1 MRHATSDKRRATVW
15 TESERLAWKLPDDLS
30 VSQWADM
37 YRVLGNTSSQDGPWK
52 TSRTPYLK
60 GIMDAF
66 SDPQVERL
74 TIMAPPQSGKTEAVL
89 NMIAYIIDQEP
100 APTMYVMPR
109 DKDYAYIAGHRL
121 IPMIEQSPQLLR
133 HTTGRIW
140 DLATDELNLDRMTL
154 FLAASNSPAG
164 LAMKPVK
171 YLFLDETGKFPP
183 IAGKEASPIDLALK
197 RTLTFWDRK
206 IVELSSPNIA
216 GDHIDESLKSSCLHR
231 YYCRCSRCG
240 EFSVWFFKNLKVEKN
255 LRDPEII
262 RHSTEAVWYE
272 CPICGG
278 KIIEKE
284 KQTSVT
290 AGLYLPSGQKIDAA
304 GNITGV
310 PLKSKWHSGFHYT
323 ALISSW
329 VSWHEILA
337 QWFEANT
344 NEGIIKGKLKDFT
357 NSILV
362 ESWEE
367 VGRKIEEG
375 QLRKNI
381 GIFSQGTVPDDC
393 MILVAGADYHQN
405 ERNEVRIDFEVRGFG
420 YNEQNFVV
428 SSGSVSSW
436 EQLDGEVLLNPFPW
450 SNLANTKP
458 LLAVMLMLVDSGF
471 KPDEVYQYCRKRPS
485 VTIPTKGAS
494 NPQRA
499 PIVISDLDKAAAR
512 RVRAT
517 NKYRG
522 MQLLIIDTSFFKD
535 KVTGWAEN
543 PPGPGGTSFY
553 AEIPEIYLKEF
564 TNEHK
569 VRNKDRFGRVTW
581 IWKPI
586 TAGAATHS
594 LDAAVSAAAAG
605 YMKGV
610 HYLRPHDESV
620 FVPAA
625 RRREP
630 AVMMVKRDA
639 GRGGFLNDLPSL

>member
-1 MRHATSDKRRATVW
+1 VKSVAKNTW
-15 TESERLAWKLPDDLS
+15 TPEEKAAWKLPDDLT
-30 VSQWADM
+30 VSQWADK
-37 YRVLGNTSSQDGPWK
+37 YRILGNTSSEAGPWH

-66 SDPQVERL
+66 SDPAVERI
-74 TIMAPPQSGKTEAVL
+74 TIMAPPQSGKTEAIL
-89 NMIAYIIDQEP
+89 NMIAYVIDQEP
-100 APTMYVMPR
+100 APAMYVMPR

-121 IPMIEQSPQLLR
+121 IPMIEQSPQLYR
-133 HTTGRIW
+133 HTTGRLW
-140 DLATDELNLDRMTL
+140 DLATEEINLDRMTL

-164 LAMKPVK
+164 LAMKPIK

-231 YYCRCSRCG
+231 YYCKCVLCG
-240 EFSVWFFKNLKVEKN
+240 EFSEWFFKNLKLEKN

-262 RHSTEAVWYE
+262 RHSIDSVWYE
-272 CPICGG
+272 CPFCQG
-278 KIIEKE
+278 KILE
-284 KQTSVT
+284 KQKQSAVGSGLWLA
-290 AGLYLPSGQKIDAA
+290 AGEKIDKD
-304 GNITGV
+304 GLITGK
-310 PLKSKWHSGFHYT
+310 PEKSKWHSGFHYT

-329 VSWHEILA
+329 VSWNEIMA

-344 NEGIIKGKLKDFT
+344 NEGILKGKLKDFT

-367 VGRKIEEG
+367 VGRKIEQG

-381 GIFSQGTVPDDC
+381 GQFSKGTVPDDC
-393 MILVAGADYHQN
+393 LILVAGADYHQS
-405 ERNEVRIDFEVRGFG
+405 ERQEVRIDYEVRGFG
-420 YNEQNFVV
+420 YNEQNFVIA
-428 SSGSVSSW
+428 SGSVSSW

-450 SNLANTKP
+450 SNPANNKP
-458 LLAVMLMLVDSGF
+458 QLAVMLMLVDSGF

-485 VTIPTKGAS
+485 ITIPTKGAS

-499 PIVISDLDKAAAR
+499 PIVISDLDKAASH
-512 RVRAT
+512 RVKSTTR
-517 NKYRG
+517 YRG

-543 PPGPGGTSFY
+543 LPGEGGTQFY
-553 AEIPEIYLKEF
+553 AEMPEYYLKEF

-569 VRNKDRFGRVTW
+569 VRNKDRFGRITW

-586 TAGAATHS
+586 TPGAPTHS
-594 LDAAVSAAAAG
+594 LDTAVGAAAAG

-610 HYLRPHDESV
+610 HYLRPQNETA

-625 RRREP
+625 RRREIVP
-630 AVMMVKRDA
+630 LAVKTEK
-639 GRGGFLNDLPSL
+639 RGGFLDNLPSL